1 MNIVGAAGP
10 LEDGDMF
17 PRDRGRVLF
26 PCLAETCFWLCDPP
40 RGGEGHGTFGTHK
53 IGCFVR
59 QMAQSV
65 VVFFPHGVLMLAK
78 MRGLSLQA
86 DENLFHPDGDKLFAA
101 NQGLAEQLR
110 EMIQV
115 ESPTVA
121 QRLEEVDI
129 DYLPMIAP
137 WPRFTGEP
145 LKKFSG
151 PFCHWRSS
159 ARKGSHR

>member
-1 MNIVGAAGP
+1 MA
-10 LEDGDMF
+10 
-17 PRDRGRVLF
+17 
-26 PCLAETCFWLCDPP
+26 TCFRETGEENAALQVFDYVI
-40 RGGEGHGTFGTHK
+40 RQEGGRAWDEPVGTHK

-137 WPRFTGEP
+137 
-145 LKKFSG
+145 
-151 PFCHWRSS
+151 
-159 ARKGSHR
+159 

>member
-17 PRDRGRVLF
+17 PRDTGREGSI
-26 PCLAETCFWLCDPP
+26 ASFWLCDPAG
-40 RGGEGHGTFGTHK
+40 GGEGHGDEPVGTHK

-65 VVFFPHGVLMLAK
+65 VVCFPHGALMLAK

-101 NQGLAEQLR
+101 NQGLAGQLR
-110 EMIQV
+110 RMIQV

-151 PFCHWRSS
+151 PFLPL
-159 ARKGSHR
+159 KE